1 MPAGDDDA
9 GMSPLDR
16 LPFDN
21 RTARLP
27 ETLFARVAAQPH
39 GRHHLVHAS
48 ADALALLDLPPD
60 ITADPD
66 FVEVFSGRRVPAGAE
81 PIATVYAGHQFGIWV
96 PQLGD
101 GRALLLGELVNRRG
115 ERWEVQLKGAG
126 RTPYSR
132 MGDGRAVLRST
143 IREYLGSE
151 AMHHLG
157 IPTTRAAAIIG
168 SDGPVLRESVESG
181 AILVRLAPSHLRF
194 GHFQFLYYS
203 GRHELLRE
211 LLDFAIALH
220 FPGLAALPDAERHAA
235 LFANVIERT
244 AQLVAGWQAVGFT
257 HGVLNTDNMSL
268 LGLTIDYGPFGF
280 LDAYQPGFVCNHSD
294 DDGRYAFDRQPSIAW
309 WNLSAFGQ
317 TLTPLVPVEQLRALL
332 DGFSEQ
338 YAQAYAARMRAK
350 LGLREARDE
359 DEALL
364 EDLLGLMAGCG
375 ADYTNTLRSL
385 CDFRPGTGPHALLDT
400 VADPAGFETWLQRY
414 GERLRAEASD
424 DETRAANMRRVNPK
438 IVLRNWLAQRA
449 IEQAENGDYAGI
461 DRLLRLLQTPFD
473 EHPEA
478 PDCYGEPPDWAR
490 SLALSCSS

>member
-1 MPAGDDDA
+1 MN
-9 GMSPLDR
+9 PLDL

-27 ETLFARVAAQPH
+27 ETLFARVAAQPL
-39 GRHHLVHAS
+39 GRHHLVHANPE
-48 ADALALLDLPPD
+48 ALALLDLPPAL
-60 ITADPD
+60 ADEPD
-66 FVEVFSGRRVPAGAE
+66 FIEVFSGRRVPAGAE
-81 PIATVYAGHQFGIWV
+81 PIATVYAGHQFGAWV

-101 GRALLLGELVNRRG
+101 GRALLLGEIVNGRG
-115 ERWEVQLKGAG
+115 ERWEIQLKGAG

-143 IREYLGSE
+143 IREYLCSE

-168 SDGPVLRESVESG
+168 SDGPVLREGVETG
-181 AILVRLAPSHLRF
+181 AILVRLAQSHLRF

-203 GRHELLRE
+203 GRHDLLRE
-211 LLDFAIALH
+211 LLDFAIGLH
-220 FPGLAALPDAERHAA
+220 FPELTGLPDGERHAA
-235 LFANVIERT
+235 LFACVIERT
-244 AQLVAGWQAVGFT
+244 AALLAGWQANGFT
-257 HGVLNTDNMSL
+257 HGVMNTDNMSL

-294 DDGRYAFDRQPSIAW
+294 EDGRYAFDRQPGVAW

-317 TLTPLVPVEQLRALL
+317 ALTPLVPVERLRELL
-332 DGFSEQ
+332 DGFSAHYGE
-338 YAQAYAARMRAK
+338 AYGARMRAK
-350 LGLREARDE
+350 LGLREARDD

-364 EDLLGLMAGCG
+364 DALFERMAGCG
-375 ADYTNTLRSL
+375 ADYTNTFRRLAE
-385 CDFRPGTGPHALLDT
+385 FRPGERPAGLLAS
-400 VADPAGFETWLQRY
+400 VADPAGFEDWLGRY
-414 GERLRAEASD
+414 GARLRAEGSEDRA
-424 DETRAANMRRVNPK
+424 RAAAMLRVNPK

-449 IEQAENGDYAGI
+449 IEQAENGDYAEI

-478 PDCYGEPPDWAR
+478 ADCHGEPPDWAR
-490 SLALSCSS
+490 TLSLSCSS